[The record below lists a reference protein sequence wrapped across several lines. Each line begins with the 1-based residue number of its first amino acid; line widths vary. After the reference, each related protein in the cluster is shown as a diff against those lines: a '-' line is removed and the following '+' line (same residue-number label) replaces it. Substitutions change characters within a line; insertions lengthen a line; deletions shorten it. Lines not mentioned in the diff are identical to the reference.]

1 MLRVSV
7 ITLNEPSCCLVNA
20 TPCKIRQGMLH
31 REKQIAWVNLLKKL
45 YESYMVSQFP
55 CVGAA
60 INKFMQYYRTTI
72 PTATIH
78 PKLHFLED
86 HAVDFIKK
94 WGTGFGFLGEQGGES
109 VHAVFNSLQRAYNNI
124 PMVLTDFSTWSGS
137 ITAVSALRTFR
148 KLPPHPKESRL
159 SRTPVL
165 LLSFLT
171 IHQIIAD
178 LLIYIT

>member
-1 MLRVSV
+1 MIALSK
-7 ITLNEPSCCLVNA
+7 PSCCLVNA
-20 TPCKIRQGMLH
+20 TPCTIRQGTLH
-31 REKQIAWVNLLKKL
+31 REKQIAWVNLHKTYDLHAC
-45 YESYMVSQFP
+45 YESYMVSQFS

-124 PMVLTDFSTWSGS
+124 PNGVDRLFHMVREHHLCRCPENLQEAPTPSKRKKTDGS
-137 ITAVSALRTFR
+137 
-148 KLPPHPKESRL
+148 SRF
-159 SRTPVL
+159 
-165 LLSFLT
+165 LLSFRLSAK
-171 IHQIIAD
+171 I
-178 LLIYIT
+178 